1 MELLGHT
8 VKYSV
13 VYFTSSNVINAVCI
27 NNVHNITILVKFAIL
42 QICRDTENLENK
54 GIITFYIVHSNF
66 LVSLSRY
73 QRINYDRQFMY
84 YSYHVH
90 TALCSDY

>member
-27 NNVHNITILVKFAIL
+27 NNVYNITILVKFARYAEIQKIL
-42 QICRDTENLENK
+42 
-54 GIITFYIVHSNF
+54 
-66 LVSLSRY
+66 
-73 QRINYDRQFMY
+73 RIK
-84 YSYHVH
+84 V
-90 TALCSDY
+90 